1 MSVKR
6 CQREVDSAEFADWI
20 AHRSIRRWGSDFEEL
35 RAGQVAATILNVNR
49 DSKKRPRPYGAEDA
63 FFWMKNPDEKPAIEI
78 DAKGEFNP
86 KAQTNLLRAK
96 LFGKSNAAKN
106 RSTK

>member
-1 MSVKR
+1 MSVRR
-6 CQREVDSAEFADWI
+6 CQQEIDSAEFAEWI
-20 AHRSIRRWGSDFEEL
+20 AHHRIRRWGSEFEEL
-35 RAGQVAATILNVNR
+35 RAGMTAATILNVNR
-49 DSKKRPRPYGAEDA
+49 DSKKRPRPYGPDDA
-63 FFWMKNPDEKPAIEI
+63 FFWMKSQNEKPAIEI
-78 DAKGEFNP
+78 DSAGEFNP